1 MKASTFQTLIM
12 GLLCL
17 AVASLSGGLYNQ
29 YQRVAELQSTNT
41 QYQQTLDTLQRDA
54 NALKDAQEKLQY
66 ALKDLK
72 QMVDTSEQQ
81 ANTLDPKLD
90 QWAQEIQELHD
101 GLADRATETDMTAL
115 RARLEQV
122 EQQLLDLRTKPFL
135 PPPTPSATKP
145 KKTARPKPVP
155 LSPPS
160 PPFSVLSV
168 ESRGGERFLAVAPHD
183 SRSLIDVRLLHSG
196 EQIGAWHLKVLAPN
210 SAIFA
215 VAAQPDQ
222 TVQLP

>member
-1 MKASTFQTLIM
+1 MKASTFQILIV

-17 AVASLSGGLYNQ
+17 AVAGLSGGLYNQ
-29 YQRVAELQSTNT
+29 YQRMAELQSTNT
-41 QYQQTLDTLQRDA
+41 QHLQTLDTLQRDSS
-54 NALKDAQEKLQY
+54 ALKDAQEKLQD
-66 ALKDLK
+66 ALKDLT
-72 QMVDTSEQQ
+72 QTVDTGEQQ
-81 ANTLDPKLD
+81 ANTLDPMLD
-90 QWAQEIQELHD
+90 QWPQEIQELRD
-101 GLADRATETDMTAL
+101 GLAARATEADMTAL
-115 RARLEQV
+115 RARLEHV
-122 EQQLLDLRTKPFL
+122 EQQLLDLRAKPFL
-135 PPPTPSATKP
+135 PSPTPSATKP

-155 LSPPS
+155 LS

-183 SRSLIDVRLLHSG
+183 SRSLIDVQLLHTG

-222 TVQLP
+222 TVQLR

>member
-1 MKASTFQTLIM
+1 MKASTFQTVIV

-17 AVASLSGGLYNQ
+17 VIAGLSGGLYNQ

-41 QYQQTLDTLQRDA
+41 QYQQALDTLQRDA

-72 QMVDTSEQQ
+72 QVVDSGEQQ
-81 ANTLDPKLD
+81 TNTLDPMLD

-101 GLADRATETDMTAL
+101 GLADRATVADLTAL
-115 RARLEQV
+115 RARFEYV
-122 EQQLLDLRTKPFL
+122 EQQFLDLKTQPSP
-135 PPPTPSATKP
+135 PPPTSSATKP
-145 KKTARPKPVP
+145 KQKARPKPVP
-155 LSPPS
+155 LS

-183 SRSLIDVRLLHSG
+183 SRSLTDVRLLHSG
-196 EQIGAWHLKVLAPN
+196 EQLGAWRLKVLELN

-222 TVQLP
+222 TVQVP

>member
-1 MKASTFQTLIM
+1 MKASTFQTLIV

-17 AVASLSGGLYNQ
+17 AIAGLSGGLYNQ

-41 QYQQTLDTLQRDA
+41 QYQQTLDILRRDA
-54 NALKDAQEKLQY
+54 SALKDAQEKLQY

-72 QMVDTSEQQ
+72 QVVDSGEQQ
-81 ANTLDPKLD
+81 ANTLDPMLD
-90 QWAQEIQELHD
+90 QWAQEIQELRD
-101 GLADRATETDMTAL
+101 GLAAHAAQADLTAL

-122 EQQLLDLRTKPFL
+122 EQQLLDLKAQPFP

-145 KKTARPKPVP
+145 KKTARPMPVP
-155 LSPPS
+155 LS

-183 SRSLIDVRLLHSG
+183 SRSLMDVRLLHSG
-196 EQIGAWHLKVLAPN
+196 EQQGAWRLKILEPN

-222 TVQLP
+222 TVHLP

>member
-1 MKASTFQTLIM
+1 MRASTFQTLII

-17 AVASLSGGLYNQ
+17 AVAGLSGGLYNQ
-29 YQRVAELQSTNT
+29 YQRMAELQSTNT
-41 QYQQTLDTLQRDA
+41 QYRQTLDTLQRDSS
-54 NALKDAQEKLQY
+54 ALKDAQEKLQY

-72 QMVDTSEQQ
+72 QMVDTGEQQ
-81 ANTLDPKLD
+81 ANTLDPMLD
-90 QWAQEIQELHD
+90 QWAQEIQELRD
-101 GLADRATETDMTAL
+101 GLTARATAADMTAL

-122 EQQLLDLRTKPFL
+122 QQQFQEHKTQPS
-135 PPPTPSATKP
+135 PPPPSPSAIKP
-145 KKTARPKPVP
+145 KQKARPKSVP
-155 LSPPS
+155 LS

-168 ESRGGERFLAVAPHD
+168 ESRGGERFLAIAPHD
-183 SRSLIDVRLLHSG
+183 SRSLSDVRLLHSG
-196 EQIGAWHLKVLAPN
+196 EQLGAWHLKVLEPN

>member
-1 MKASTFQTLIM
+1 
-12 GLLCL
+12 L
-17 AVASLSGGLYNQ
+17 AVAGLSGGLYNQ

-72 QMVDTSEQQ
+72 QMVDSGEQQ
-81 ANTLDPKLD
+81 ANTLDPMLN
-90 QWAQEIQELHD
+90 QWAQEIQELRD
-101 GLADRATETDMTAL
+101 GLAARATAADMTAL

-122 EQQLLDLRTKPFL
+122 EQQLLDLKPQPS
-135 PPPTPSATKP
+135 PPPPISSVTKP
-145 KKTARPKPVP
+145 KQTARPKPIP
-155 LSPPS
+155 LS
-160 PPFSVLSV
+160 PPFSVLGV
-168 ESRGGERFLAVAPHD
+168 ESRGGERFLAVAPAD
-183 SRSLIDVRLLHSG
+183 SRSLTEVRLLHSG
-196 EQIGAWHLKVLAPN
+196 EQLGAWHLKVLEPN

-215 VAAQPDQ
+215 VATQPDQ

>member
-1 MKASTFQTLIM
+1 MKASTFQTLII

-17 AVASLSGGLYNQ
+17 AVAGLSGGLYNQ
-29 YQRVAELQSTNT
+29 YQRMAKLQSTDT
-41 QYQQTLDTLQRDA
+41 QYRQTLDTLQHDSS
-54 NALKDAQEKLQY
+54 ALKDAQEKLQY

-72 QMVDTSEQQ
+72 QMVDTGEQQ
-81 ANTLDPKLD
+81 ANTLDPMLD
-90 QWAQEIQELHD
+90 QWAQEIQELRD
-101 GLADRATETDMTAL
+101 GLAACATQADLTAL

-122 EQQLLDLRTKPFL
+122 EQQLLDLRKKPFP

-145 KKTARPKPVP
+145 KKTVRSNPAP
-155 LSPPS
+155 LS

-183 SRSLIDVRLLHSG
+183 SRSLTDVRLLHSG
-196 EQIGAWHLKVLAPN
+196 EQQGAWRLKILEPN

-222 TVQLP
+222 TVHLP

>member
-1 MKASTFQTLIM
+1 MKASTFQTLII

-17 AVASLSGGLYNQ
+17 AVAGLSGGLYNQ

-41 QYQQTLDTLQRDA
+41 QHLQTLDTLQHDSS
-54 NALKDAQEKLQY
+54 ALKDAQEKLQY

-72 QMVDTSEQQ
+72 QMVDTGEQQ
-81 ANTLDPKLD
+81 ANTLDPMLD
-90 QWAQEIQELHD
+90 QWAQEIQELRD
-101 GLADRATETDMTAL
+101 GLAACATQADLTAL

-122 EQQLLDLRTKPFL
+122 EQQTKSFP
-135 PPPTPSATKP
+135 PPPTPSSTKP
-145 KKTARPKPVP
+145 KKTVRPNPAP
-155 LSPPS
+155 LS

-168 ESRGGERFLAVAPHD
+168 ESRGGERFLVVAPHD
-183 SRSLIDVRLLHSG
+183 SRSLTDVRLLHSG
-196 EQIGAWHLKVLAPN
+196 EQQGAWRLKILEPN

-222 TVQLP
+222 TVHLP

>member
-1 MKASTFQTLIM
+1 MKASTFQTLII

-17 AVASLSGGLYNQ
+17 AVAGLSGGLYNQ
-29 YQRVAELQSTNT
+29 YQRMAKLQSTDT
-41 QYQQTLDTLQRDA
+41 QYRQTLDTLQHDSS
-54 NALKDAQEKLQY
+54 ALKDAQEKLQY

-72 QMVDTSEQQ
+72 QMVDTGEQQ
-81 ANTLDPKLD
+81 ANTLDPMLD
-90 QWAQEIQELHD
+90 QWAQELQELRD
-101 GLADRATETDMTAL
+101 GLAARATEADLTAL

-122 EQQLLDLRTKPFL
+122 EQQLLDLRTKPFP

-145 KKTARPKPVP
+145 KKTARPKPTP
-155 LSPPS
+155 LS

-168 ESRGGERFLAVAPHD
+168 ESRGGERFLAGAPHD
-183 SRSLIDVRLLHSG
+183 SRSLTDVRLLHSG
-196 EQIGAWHLKVLAPN
+196 EQLGAWYLKVLEPN

-222 TVQLP
+222 TVHLP